1 MKNQNRWKDMLAG
14 ALVVTAVAG
23 LAVPTLAA
31 TGSRNVRV
39 DYSDIKLVV
48 NGTTVTPKDSAGNVV
63 EPFTIDGT
71 TYLPVRAVANALGMD
86 VSWNGST
93 NTVTITDKGTASSTA
108 TTTTTTTTTTQTDNY
123 IGEARAKEIALNHA
137 GISSSQAAFAWTKLD
152 WDNGRAEYEVEFYA
166 GGKEYDYDIDAITG
180 EIRSYDYE
188 AEHYTPSANASTTQ
202 TGNYIG
208 ETKAK
213 EIALNHAGLSSS
225 AVTFVRANLDWD
237 DGRAEYEVEFY
248 AGGKEYD
255 YDIDAVTGDIRS
267 YDYDTE
273 YYAPSAN
280 TSTTTGASITET
292 QAKSI
297 VQERAGST
305 SGTFRE
311 FKLDRDDG
319 RSVYEG
325 EYRVGWTE
333 YDFEIDASTGTVL
346 EWSVD

>member
-166 GGKEYDYDIDAITG
+166 GGKEYDYDIDA
-180 EIRSYDYE
+180 
-188 AEHYTPSANASTTQ
+188 
-202 TGNYIG
+202 
-208 ETKAK
+208 
-213 EIALNHAGLSSS
+213 
-225 AVTFVRANLDWD
+225 
-237 DGRAEYEVEFY
+237 
-248 AGGKEYD
+248 
-255 YDIDAVTGDIRS
+255 VTGDIRS
-267 YDYDTE
+267 YDYDAE

-280 TSTTTGASITET
+280 TSTSTGTSITET